1 MRRHMRK
8 ITFGAA
14 ALVAVVGGGGAIA
27 ATQLTPKQES
37 QAVLNDAADELGV
50 EPSKL
55 TAALQKALSN
65 RVDAAVAAGRLTQAQ
80 GEAMKQRIASGEIP
94 LLGLGGHGV
103 GRGGLHHHAGLDAAV
118 SYLGMTE
125 ANVRTAL
132 GNGQTLALLAKARD
146 KSVDGLVA
154 AMSKAE
160 TAELNAAVK
169 AGRLTD
175 AQRDSIVAGLKDRI
189 TDMVNGA
196 VGPRFGRGPGGPP
209 PAEMGTAA

>member
-37 QAVLNDAADELGV
+37 EALLNDAADELGV
-50 EPSKL
+50 EPSEL
-55 TAALQKALSN
+55 TDALEKALSN
-65 RVDAAVAAGRLTQAQ
+65 RVDAAVAAGRLTEAQ
-80 GEAMKQRIASGEIP
+80 GEAMKQRIASGDVP
-94 LLGLGGHGV
+94 LVGLGGRGFGHG
-103 GRGGLHHHAGLDAAV
+103 GQHHHASLGAAA

-132 GNGQTLALLAKARD
+132 GNGQTLAQLAQARD
-146 KSVDGLVA
+146 KSIDGLVA
-154 AMSKAE
+154 AMTKAE
-160 TAELNAAVK
+160 TAKLDAAVK

-189 TDMVNGA
+189 TGMVNGED
-196 VGPRFGRGPGGPP
+196 GPRFGRGSGGPP